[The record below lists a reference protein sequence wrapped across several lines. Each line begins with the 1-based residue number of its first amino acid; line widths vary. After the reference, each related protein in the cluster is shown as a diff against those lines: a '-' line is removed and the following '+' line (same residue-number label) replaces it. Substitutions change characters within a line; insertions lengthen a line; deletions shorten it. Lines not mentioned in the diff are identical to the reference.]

1 MRVCGLLA
9 VPHCSTPVTMY
20 NEQDYTVHVS
30 LIMGAPQCLH
40 SYWCLWHPGPL
51 LHCIFLSWLIVI
63 AKRKVTCPYNLT
75 PAIGLK
81 FCLSFLKEDKWRWYW
96 ASMWGRWYYRY
107 LQVLGPKCKFLQLVS
122 PTLCWEISLWS
133 EKYQISLRV
142 VSFDKY
148 SWMSLTRLDTLVTY
162 QDQPNAIQSWP
173 WIKKGHFPERQ

>member
-1 MRVCGLLA
+1 MSSWYLVCPLLDHESMCSP
-9 VPHCSTPVTMY
+9 VPHCSTPGTMY

-30 LIMGAPQCLH
+30 LMMGAPQCLH
-40 SYWCLWHPGPL
+40 SYWCLWHPDPL
-51 LHCIFLSWLIVI
+51 LHCIFLCWLIVI

-81 FCLSFLKEDKWRWYW
+81 SYLSFLKEDKWRWYW
-96 ASMWGRWYYRY
+96 AGMWGRWYYI
-107 LQVLGPKCKFLQLVS
+107 QVLGPKCKFLA
-122 PTLCWEISLWS
+122 S
-133 EKYQISLRV
+133 ESNIMVRNLLLRV

-173 WIKKGHFPERQ
+173 SIKKGHFPERQ